1 MAAHSSTRLLK
12 LALPL
17 VSEHGFTRAALAR
30 SVLHLPSP
38 DAHAEPLSDTA
49 VSALFGRGDLARK
62 TLIRAWLDGGIE
74 SMKSAAGASPSVS
87 ITEALHARLK
97 YNEPVLAHLPEAF
110 ALLASPEY
118 GISPVDPV
126 PALKHAARVADEACY
141 VSRDQSL
148 RLSWYTKRALLIGVY
163 SAAEL
168 HQLTSPQTAHSF
180 LDSLLSTSTALETSV
195 EELKLFSSY
204 IMRSWAG
211 IIRSRDIL

>member
-1 MAAHSSTRLLK
+1 MATHSSARLLK

-30 SVLHLPSP
+30 SVLHLPTP
-38 DAHAEPLSDTA
+38 HAEPLSDTA
-49 VSALFGRGDLARK
+49 VSSLFGRGDLARK
-62 TLIRAWLDGGIE
+62 TLVHAWLDTGVE
-74 SMKSAAGASPSVS
+74 SMKKSSPSVGAS
-87 ITEALHARLK
+87 IKMALHARLA

-110 ALLASPEY
+110 ALLAAPES
-118 GISPVDPV
+118 GIPPIDPI

-141 VSRDQSL
+141 IAGDKSL
-148 RLSWYTKRALLIGVY
+148 RLSWYAKRASLIGVY

-180 LDSLLSTSTALETSV
+180 LDSLLSTSTAIGSSV
-195 EELKLFSSY
+195 DEMQLFSSY

-211 IIRSRDIL
+211 IIRSKGVF

>member
-30 SVLHLPSP
+30 SVLRLQPTP
-38 DAHAEPLSDTA
+38 HAGPLSDTA

-62 TLIRAWLDGGIE
+62 ALIDAWFEGGIE
-74 SMKSAAGASPSVS
+74 SMKTGAPTS
-87 ITEALHARLK
+87 IKEALHTRLA
-97 YNEPVLAHLPEAF
+97 YNEPVLAHLPEVF
-110 ALLASPEY
+110 ASLAAPES
-118 GISPVDPV
+118 GMPPVDPI

-141 VSRDQSL
+141 VSGDQSL
-148 RLSWYTKRALLIGVY
+148 RLSWYTKRASLIGVY

-168 HQLTSPQTAHSF
+168 HQLTSPQTAHAF

-195 EELKLFSSY
+195 EEAKLYCSY

-211 IIRSRDIL
+211 IIRSKDVL